1 MSTAPVKRNNLT
13 DSYLLYYS
21 GEHVWYETHMF
32 FQAAAAMLSGTAL
45 HSPSAELLFLVRN
58 ATVEAFGFHLR
69 NLLDFFRPDR
79 KEPRDTDVL
88 AADFFDGK
96 RLPGDFPELSP
107 LAVSARARANKEL
120 AHLTTERKRASDPE
134 RAWPVKE
141 LREEMLGLVKH
152 FVQSASPSKLDSGY
166 ITQVKQLL
174 NL

>member
-1 MSTAPVKRNNLT
+1 MSTAPVMRNHLT

-45 HSPSAELLFLVRN
+45 QSPSAGLLFLIRN

-79 KEPRDTDVL
+79 KKPRDTDVL
-88 AADFFDGK
+88 AADFFDDK
-96 RLPGDFPELSP
+96 RLPDDFPELSP
-107 LAVSARARANKEL
+107 LAVFARVRANKEL
-120 AHLTTERKRASDPE
+120 AHLTTERKKPSDAAK
-134 RAWPVKE
+134 AWPVKE

-152 FVQSASPSKLDSGY
+152 FVQGASPSKLDSGY
-166 ITQVKQLL
+166 ITRVQQVL